1 MVQQISVNSYMKKNV
16 NLSSKNENC
25 LEWTVIWTGQL
36 SCCGIYCCFIEKNT
50 HGLKSLCFP
59 LKTDQTEFLI
69 KIFHIFSELFT
80 AARIGKGAL
89 SRVQSNV
96 TLKKH

>member
-1 MVQQISVNSYMKKNV
+1 MDSNLDRVIFFSY
-16 NLSSKNENC
+16 LA
-25 LEWTVIWTGQL
+25 LAHIF
-36 SCCGIYCCFIEKNT
+36 FIEKNT
-50 HGLKSLCFP
+50 RDLKSLRFP

-69 KIFHIFSELFT
+69 KIFHAFSEGFT

-96 TLKKH
+96 TLEKH